1 MQGEQTT
8 DSNNNLSDWWNF
20 QWETYMSALFHPMA
34 SLTRPM
40 ARQDDLEVR
49 RDLSKVASGGGGV
62 SGRYLLYVN
71 YDYIVVCCSYYNNK
85 DRTAKIARLMVDD

>member
-1 MQGEQTT
+1 MFLIQGEQTT

-49 RDLSKVASGGGGV
+49 LVLSKVASGGGVGV
-62 SGRYLLYVN
+62 LAEDIYFMLITTTL
-71 YDYIVVCCSYYNNK
+71 
-85 DRTAKIARLMVDD
+85 

>member
-1 MQGEQTT
+1 MLCHIVLLLISTDVNVKQKNICVNHCHRRFVVVQGEQTT

-49 RDLSKVASGGGGV
+49 RV
-62 SGRYLLYVN
+62 
-71 YDYIVVCCSYYNNK
+71 
-85 DRTAKIARLMVDD
+85 

>member
-49 RDLSKVASGGGGV
+49 RVLSKVRSGGGVGV
-62 SGRYLLYVN
+62 LAEDIYFMLNTTTL
-71 YDYIVVCCSYYNNK
+71 
-85 DRTAKIARLMVDD
+85 